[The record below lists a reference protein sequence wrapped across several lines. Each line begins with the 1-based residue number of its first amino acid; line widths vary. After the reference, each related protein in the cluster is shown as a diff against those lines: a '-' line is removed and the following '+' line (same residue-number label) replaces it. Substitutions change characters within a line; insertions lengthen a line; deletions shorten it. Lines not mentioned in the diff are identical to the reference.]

1 MGGRKVLTERGSVT
15 VEFFLALP
23 LVMVV
28 LIAGLQVVS
37 VVQTKV
43 ELQGAVREGV
53 RVAATTPD
61 PAAAVDAVASAL
73 APEIADRV
81 RISVSRP
88 AAAGKPATVTATMQY
103 VVDLWI
109 LPDISVGLSANATM
123 RTEK

>member
-1 MGGRKVLTERGSVT
+1 MGGREVLTERGSVT
-15 VEFFLALP
+15 VEFFVALP
-23 LVMVV
+23 LIVVV

-37 VVQTKV
+37 VVQTKI

-61 PAAAVDAVASAL
+61 PAAAVDAVISAL

-88 AAAGKPATVTATMQY
+88 AAIGKPASVTANMQY
-103 VVDLWI
+103 IVDFWI
-109 LPDISVGLSANATM
+109 LPDFTVGLSARATM